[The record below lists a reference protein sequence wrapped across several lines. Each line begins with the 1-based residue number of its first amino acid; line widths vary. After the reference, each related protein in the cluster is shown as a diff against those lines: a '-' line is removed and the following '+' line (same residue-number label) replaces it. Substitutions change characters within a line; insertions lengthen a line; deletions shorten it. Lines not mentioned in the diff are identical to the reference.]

1 MLQICELNHNKILN
15 DKYNKNSY
23 EDKIDSMQ

>member
-1 MLQICELNHNKILN
+1 MFQICELNYNKILN